1 MSRSR
6 ASSNNIGCSVEA
18 HSTGVSTEAERRCY
32 CGILLRVHTS
42 MTRHNPC
49 LRFVSCP
56 LRGNNKCKYFVWLDP
71 ELPVE
76 AVESIRRLMDRLDQ
90 CEKELE
96 GAKLKIS
103 SMEQRR
109 KFHFIIKVLLLS
121 LVVVLVTCR
130 FGSISLQTT
139 KFLPVD

>member
-6 ASSNNIGCSVEA
+6 VSSSNMGCSVED
-18 HSTGVSTEAERRCY
+18 HSTGVSIEANRRCY

-49 LRFVSCP
+49 QYFVSCP
-56 LRGNNKCKYFVWLDP
+56 LRGNNKCTYFVWLGP

-76 AVESIRRLMDRLDQ
+76 AVESIYRLMDHLDQ
-90 CEKELE
+90 YAKELE
-96 GAKLKIS
+96 AANLKIS
-103 SMEQRR
+103 SLEKRR
-109 KFHFIIKVLLLS
+109 KFHFLVKVLLLS

-130 FGSISLQTT
+130 LGSIPLQTT
-139 KFLPVD
+139 KFLPVV